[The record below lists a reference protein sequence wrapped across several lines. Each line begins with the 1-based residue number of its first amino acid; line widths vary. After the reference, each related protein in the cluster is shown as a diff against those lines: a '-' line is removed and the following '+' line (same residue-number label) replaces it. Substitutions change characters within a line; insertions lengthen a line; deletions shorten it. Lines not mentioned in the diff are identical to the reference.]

1 MERYHTSFHVRED
14 LEPEFVLTDLL
25 EMHFVD
31 MPRFR
36 KLAGKDIFENREHR
50 WLSYLNPAT
59 SREDAEELIKMDEGI
74 ARAQAIMDQITR
86 DEKLMHAYERYAMSL
101 SDETSRL
108 NSARE
113 EGEALGL
120 VKAAKN
126 LKAMGL
132 SAEQIAAATGL
143 SPGEIARL

>member
-1 MERYHTSFHVRED
+1 VRED